1 MFTQKF
7 RKRKMRYQLRAWDD
21 SDDSR
26 DSAEIE
32 FEVEELPRVLS
43 KLCDF
48 LRAVGFSYV
57 SGMSVVSKVTN
68 KNETDWK
75 YHKDDAGEYP

>member
-1 MFTQKF
+1 
-7 RKRKMRYQLRAWDD
+7 MRYQLRDWDD
-21 SDDSR
+21 SDNSR

-57 SGMSVVSKVTN
+57 NGMSVVSKGTN
-68 KNETDWK
+68 KNQDEWK